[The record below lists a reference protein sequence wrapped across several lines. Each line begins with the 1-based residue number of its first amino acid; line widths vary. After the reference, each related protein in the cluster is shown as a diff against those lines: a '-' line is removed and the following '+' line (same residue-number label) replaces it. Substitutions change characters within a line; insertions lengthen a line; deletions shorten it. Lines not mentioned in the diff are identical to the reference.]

1 MASGWVWQGTSE
13 APTHCVFHYPS
24 APPVPVPP
32 PPCFPYASSENRY
45 SFSAS
50 YGFASVAPSYPM
62 FSTQC
67 VRVTFVSKPR
77 VLCEQSQADESSAT
91 TKFVAP
97 AEPTGL
103 GTGSLSAS
111 GTGPGSL
118 SSGPPGPAP
127 CPSRPPASEQT
138 VILVPSSASAS
149 MPAIKLPEREH
160 HKGDGKHCYT
170 YAKRRCRPRPRPRQ
184 SQEILAE
191 ETVRVPQALP
201 GVGQCGV
208 QECVVPARWV
218 VLTRPRR
225 VTKRVGGVKTPH
237 PYQRRRKSLIQRHLL
252 QIPGDRQLC
261 KTLNLKTRQH
271 HYAIL
276 AADYEEDVM
285 TYLLEVERRHQRR
298 YNYLTAHPS
307 VSQRT
312 RAILVDWLIQVQ
324 SYLGVSCETLYQSVV
339 LMDRV
344 LEACSIPVPC
354 VQLLA
359 VTCLLIASKL
369 EEQQPVETSELLHLT
384 LNSYSHGELLAMERR
399 VLQVLRFRLTYAE
412 PTVFLGYFLHLTCN
426 THDQTITD
434 CCDFLMEVVLV
445 ESWPLET
452 RPSLLAAAALHGALM
467 IIHGALAASAVPL
480 LMPKYFSLA
489 EEAIVA
495 TSLRLLEALSN
506 RFHLPFQGAEN
517 KYASQSR
524 HHALARH
531 PRLQPVYLLTVVD
544 KVRAT
549 LIYLRGEN
557 TVIRSSQHTPAEG
570 PAALYQQHAVPL
582 PGGDGLRHLDAAV
595 TGEQV
600 LVGRE

>member
-1 MASGWVWQGTSE
+1 
-13 APTHCVFHYPS
+13 
-24 APPVPVPP
+24 
-32 PPCFPYASSENRY
+32 
-45 SFSAS
+45 
-50 YGFASVAPSYPM
+50 
-62 FSTQC
+62 
-67 VRVTFVSKPR
+67 
-77 VLCEQSQADESSAT
+77 
-91 TKFVAP
+91 
-97 AEPTGL
+97 
-103 GTGSLSAS
+103 
-111 GTGPGSL
+111 
-118 SSGPPGPAP
+118 
-127 CPSRPPASEQT
+127 
-138 VILVPSSASAS
+138 